1 VQAGAGKTGGT
12 IERLL
17 IEHGRIRQNRRALGK
32 RALRDEDFARF
43 RLLKS
48 QNRLCQPKEVIGLFS
63 FAVLFSVFD
72 FFCRTFSIENHLTE
86 AFRGRINSGDWWIK
100 GLLGG

>member
-1 VQAGAGKTGGT
+1 
-12 IERLL
+12 LL

-63 FAVLFSVFD
+63 LAGFVLRF
-72 FFCRTFSIENHLTE
+72 
-86 AFRGRINSGDWWIK
+86 
-100 GLLGG
+100 